1 MIISHGFDVCVCDII
16 IMILMSTAAAMRS
29 VMAIVRVTSKELT
42 VIIVIA
48 IIIDVIIIVIM
59 NIDGTNRLKA
69 VLSAVRQRF
78 CFQLHREAGGAAKK
92 NLQIKNEKL
101 ATLISRSC
109 KEKIKS

>member
-1 MIISHGFDVCVCDII
+1 MEKVFFYSPSHSFDVCVCDII
-16 IMILMSTAAAMRS
+16 IMILMSTPTAAAMRS

-48 IIIDVIIIVIM
+48 IIINVIIIDVIM

-78 CFQLHREAGGAAKK
+78 CFQLHREAGGAARK
-92 NLQIKNEKL
+92 NQSLGLKY
-101 ATLISRSC
+101 
-109 KEKIKS
+109 KI

>member
-1 MIISHGFDVCVCDII
+1 MY
-16 IMILMSTAAAMRS
+16 TATAMEL
-29 VMAIVRVTSKELT
+29 VIAIVRVTSMELT

-48 IIIDVIIIVIM
+48 IIIIIDVIM

-92 NLQIKNEKL
+92 NLQSLGYYNFKITKL
-101 ATLISRSC
+101 
-109 KEKIKS
+109 KEP

>member
-1 MIISHGFDVCVCDII
+1 MLLV
-16 IMILMSTAAAMRS
+16 STATAMEL
-29 VMAIVRVTSKELT
+29 VMAIVRETSMELT
-42 VIIVIA
+42 VISVIA
-48 IIIDVIIIVIM
+48 IIIIDVII

-101 ATLISRSC
+101 GTLISWNC
-109 KEKIKS
+109 KEKLKS

>member
-1 MIISHGFDVCVCDII
+1 
-16 IMILMSTAAAMRS
+16 MSTAAAMRS
-29 VMAIVRVTSKELT
+29 VMAIVRVTSMDLT

-48 IIIDVIIIVIM
+48 IIINVIIIDVIM

-101 ATLISRSC
+101 GTLISRSC
-109 KEKIKS
+109 KEKLKSWKL

>member
-1 MIISHGFDVCVCDII
+1 
-16 IMILMSTAAAMRS
+16 MSTVTAMEL
-29 VMAIVRVTSKELT
+29 MIAIVRVTSKELT

-48 IIIDVIIIVIM
+48 IIINVIIDVIM

-92 NLQIKNEKL
+92 NLQSLGYYNFKITKL
-101 ATLISRSC
+101 
-109 KEKIKS
+109 KEL

>member
-1 MIISHGFDVCVCDII
+1 MEKVFFYSPSHSFDVCVCDII
-16 IMILMSTAAAMRS
+16 IMILMSTPTAAAMRS

-48 IIIDVIIIVIM
+48 IIIDVIM

-78 CFQLHREAGGAAKK
+78 CFQLHREAGGAARK
-92 NLQIKNEKL
+92 NQSLGLKY
-101 ATLISRSC
+101 
-109 KEKIKS
+109 KI

>member
-1 MIISHGFDVCVCDII
+1 MY
-16 IMILMSTAAAMRS
+16 TATAMEL
-29 VMAIVRVTSKELT
+29 VIAIVRVTSMELT

-48 IIIDVIIIVIM
+48 IIIIIDVIM

-92 NLQIKNEKL
+92 NFQIKNEKL
-101 ATLISRSC
+101 GTLI
-109 KEKIKS
+109 

>member
-1 MIISHGFDVCVCDII
+1 
-16 IMILMSTAAAMRS
+16 MSTATAMEL

-48 IIIDVIIIVIM
+48 IIIIDVIM

-101 ATLISRSC
+101 GTLISRSC
-109 KEKIKS
+109 KEKLTS

>member
-1 MIISHGFDVCVCDII
+1 ME
-16 IMILMSTAAAMRS
+16 L
-29 VMAIVRVTSKELT
+29 VMAIVRVTSMELT

-48 IIIDVIIIVIM
+48 IIIIVIM

-92 NLQIKNEKL
+92 NLQSLGYYNFKITKL
-101 ATLISRSC
+101 
-109 KEKIKS
+109 KEL

>member
-1 MIISHGFDVCVCDII
+1 ME
-16 IMILMSTAAAMRS
+16 L
-29 VMAIVRVTSKELT
+29 VMAIVRETSMELT
-42 VIIVIA
+42 VISVIA
-48 IIIDVIIIVIM
+48 IIIIDVII

-101 ATLISRSC
+101 GTLISWNC

>member
-1 MIISHGFDVCVCDII
+1 MEKVFFYSPSHSFDVCVCDII
-16 IMILMSTAAAMRS
+16 IMILMSTPTAAAMRS

-92 NLQIKNEKL
+92 N
-101 ATLISRSC
+101 
-109 KEKIKS
+109 

>member
-1 MIISHGFDVCVCDII
+1 
-16 IMILMSTAAAMRS
+16 MSTAAAMRS
-29 VMAIVRVTSKELT
+29 VMAIVRVTSMDLT

-48 IIIDVIIIVIM
+48 IIIIDGIM

-78 CFQLHREAGGAAKK
+78 CFQLHREAGGAAEK

-101 ATLISRSC
+101 GTLISRSC
-109 KEKIKS
+109 KEKLKSWKL